1 MINSSIGVVMV
12 ALSTVNTAVIVGLGF
27 FYRPSR
33 ASAIWAFAF
42 TLAMITSYGWVAA
55 DALGSAGLRAA
66 CAAVLLGSTV
76 FIWVGLRV
84 RRGAPRSCAWIAA
97 AYTTVCAVVM
107 PATAGTAAFPLLF
120 RLIFVATGVFAAL
133 TITELVRLGPRWRHE
148 TLPLAVASTGFIVFS
163 VIAVVDGIMQGLRP
177 AVGGAADGL
186 GLMRDLNSMAS
197 IVYGAAAVI
206 TLLLL
211 ARADTPA
218 SGATIAQTPFRAVAE
233 DRLRRAQTA
242 GDRWWC
248 VLDIRLDD
256 PVDLREA
263 FSASEF
269 ARIADRFA
277 RDVSAV
283 MPPDADLER
292 QGDDAVVVLLPRPEG
307 AVRPLLSRLLDQVA
321 TPDPTQPLAVRV
333 SASIGWASVDT
344 VGYDLDELMD
354 AARGAGVQAH
364 RSGGDRWERV
374 MTTADSAMP

>member
-12 ALSTVNTAVIVGLGF
+12 ALSTVNTAVIIGLGF
-27 FYRPSR
+27 FHRPSR

-55 DALGSAGLRAA
+55 DARGSAALRAA
-66 CAAVLLGSTV
+66 CAAVMLGCTV

-84 RRGAPRSCAWIAA
+84 RRGAPQSYTWVAA
-97 AYTTVCAVVM
+97 VFTIVCGAALPV
-107 PATAGTAAFPLLF
+107 TAGTAAFPLLF
-120 RLIFVATGVFAAL
+120 RIAFVVTGVFAAL

-148 TLPLAVASTGFIVFS
+148 TLPLAVASAGFIVFS
-163 VIAVVDGIMQGLRP
+163 VIAIVDGILQGFRP
-177 AVGGAADGL
+177 YADDTADGL

-197 IVYGAAAVI
+197 IVYSAAALI

-211 ARADTPA
+211 ARADTPT

-233 DRLRRAQTA
+233 DRLRRAQAA

-263 FSASEF
+263 FSATEF
-269 ARIADRFA
+269 ARISDRFA

-283 MPPDADLER
+283 LPPDADLER

-321 TPDPTQPLAVRV
+321 TPDPTQPIAVRV

-344 VGYDLDELMD
+344 VGYDLDELLD

-374 MTTADSAMP
+374 ITTADSAMR